1 MSVTINGN
9 TGIEVSS
16 AITTTNGGTGLTS
29 PGTSGNVLT
38 SDGYQWSS
46 QPNVPVGSLIY
57 FAGSNAPVGYLACPT
72 VQTDVYRSSYP
83 ALFEAIGTTWG
94 AGDGSTTFGIPWF
107 PVDYAPVQSNNNVG
121 SKSVG
126 VVLAHTHG
134 IPNNGGSGST
144 FGYGLTA
151 GQSAAIQTIGQTPA
165 SGSANLAAGVRVL
178 ICIKI

>member
-1 MSVTINGN
+1 MSITLDGT
-9 TGIEVSS
+9 TGIATSS
-16 AITTTNGGTGLTS
+16 GGTGLLT

-38 SDGYQWSS
+38 SNGTTWVS
-46 QPNVPVGSLIY
+46 QPGLPIGSLIQ
-57 FAGSNAPVGYLACPT
+57 FAGSTAPSGYLACPT
-72 VQTDVYRSSYP
+72 VQTNVSRTTYA
-83 ALFEAIGTTWG
+83 ALFAAIGTTWG

-107 PVDYAPVQSNNNVG
+107 PADYAPVQANANVG
-121 SKSVG
+121 TNSVG

-151 GQSAAIQTIGQTPA
+151 GGAAAIQTIGQTPTG
-165 SGSANLAAGVRVL
+165 GSANLAAGVRIL